1 MDLSPTSIEQELVQ
15 PAQDGSEA
23 AFRQLYDHFLPKIYG
38 YVVCRIGQRQEAED
52 ITSTIFLKLVE
63 NIGRFKIRGEGSFA
77 AWIFTIARNELK
89 QYYRRK
95 RPEASLTQTIA
106 VQPLIEK
113 GLLQAEN
120 FQIIRMALAELSE
133 RRAEVVRLRFLG
145 GLRNKEIAILLK
157 LDERTVAAHISRALE
172 DLRNAFSTF
181 EDEERQR

>member
-1 MDLSPTSIEQELVQ
+1 MNLSPKSIEQELVQ
-15 PAQDGSEA
+15 PAQDGNEA
-23 AFRQLYDHFLPKIYG
+23 AFRQLYHHFLPKIYS
-38 YVVCRIGQRQEAED
+38 YVVCRIGHRQEAED

-63 NIGRFKIRGEGSFA
+63 NIDRFKSRGEGSFS
-77 AWIFTIARNELK
+77 AWIFTITRNELK

-95 RPEASLTQTIA
+95 SPEATSTKTID

-120 FQIIRMALAELSE
+120 FQYIQAALTGLSD

-172 DLRNAFSTF
+172 DLRKAFSTYK
-181 EDEERQR
+181 DGQRQ